1 MLCVIVL
8 TKIDHPHWVGD
19 EISQILELDRMFDRD
34 DCPEHGHRDDRG
46 FDVSEALRAKY

>member
-1 MLCVIVL
+1 MLRVVAL

-19 EISQILELDRMFDRD
+19 EISQILEFDRMFDRD

-46 FDVSEALRAKY
+46 FDVSGILRA